1 MRPGY
6 GAASRNHDHYLN
18 GDRMNGSGR
27 TKRSEFQ
34 EWAKTRANARF
45 NLATSGL
52 TSVPITEFPPHLEQL
67 EITGPGG
74 YGYGPLQRCIAR
86 HADVPEECVVAATG
100 TSMAN
105 YLAMAAVLDPSD
117 EVLIEQPT
125 YGPLLDVAYYLGA
138 RIKRIQRKAETE
150 FAVDLAQIE
159 RAITDQTR
167 LIVLSNLHN
176 PSGALI
182 PAETLRAI
190 GKMAQRSGAH
200 VLVDE
205 VYLEMIFEHTPAS
218 CFSLGHALAPTD
230 DNPFIVTN
238 SLTKVYGLSGLRC
251 GWIVAAPDLARRMWL
266 LNDLFGVNAAHPAE
280 QMSVFAF
287 DHLEQFLERART
299 LLAANRALLDAFLD
313 SRRDLEC
320 FRPPAGTVVF
330 PRLIDGDTETLLKLL
345 REKYETTVVPG
356 TFFEMPQH
364 FRIGIG
370 GDTAEVGAGL
380 DRLSAALDEFARQ

>member
-1 MRPGY
+1 MT
-6 GAASRNHDHYLN
+6 
-18 GDRMNGSGR
+18 GDDLLRKFGRVSMSGSKR

-34 EWAKTRANARF
+34 EWAKTRARARF

-52 TSVPITEFPPHLEQL
+52 TSVPITEFPLCLEEL

-74 YGYGPLQRCIAR
+74 YGYGPLQQRIAR
-86 HADVPEECVVAATG
+86 HAGVPEECVVAATG

-105 YLAMAAVLDPSD
+105 YLAMAAVLDPGD

-125 YGPLLDVAYYLGA
+125 YGPLLDVADYLGA

-150 FAVDLAQIE
+150 FAVNLAQIE
-159 RAITDQTR
+159 RVITDQTC

-176 PSGALI
+176 PSGALT
-182 PAETLRAI
+182 PAEALRAI
-190 GKMAQRSGAH
+190 GEVAQRSGAH

-205 VYLEMIFEHTPAS
+205 VYLEMIFENTPAS
-218 CFSLGHALAPTD
+218 CFSLGHALAPAD

-251 GWIVAAPDLARRMWL
+251 GWIVATPDLARRMWL

-280 QMSVFAF
+280 KMSVLAF
-287 DHLEQFLERART
+287 DHLEQFRERART

-313 SRRDLEC
+313 SRSDLEC

-330 PRLIDGDTETLLKLL
+330 PRLIHGDPETLLKLL
-345 REKYETTVVPG
+345 REKYETTVGPG

-380 DRLSAALDEFARQ
+380 DRLSAALDEFARR

>member
-1 MRPGY
+1 
-6 GAASRNHDHYLN
+6 
-18 GDRMNGSGR
+18 MNSSGR

-34 EWAKTRANARF
+34 EWAKTRVRARF

-52 TSVPITEFPPHLEQL
+52 TSVPITEFSLHLEQL

-74 YGYGPLQRCIAR
+74 YGYGPLQRRIAR
-86 HADVPEECVVAATG
+86 HAGIPEECVVAATG

-105 YLAMAAVLDPSD
+105 YLAMAAALDPND

-125 YGPLLDVAYYLGA
+125 YGPLLDVADYLGA

-190 GKMAQRSGAH
+190 GEMAQRAGAH

-205 VYLEMIFEHTPAS
+205 VYLEMIFENTPGS
-218 CFSLGHALAPTD
+218 CFSLGQALAPAHG
-230 DNPFIVTN
+230 NPFIVTN

-251 GWIVAAPDLARRMWL
+251 GWIVAAPDLAWRMWL

-280 QMSVFAF
+280 QMSALAF
-287 DHLEQFLERART
+287 DHLEQFRERART

-330 PRLIDGDTETLLKLL
+330 PRLIHGDTGTLLKLV

-380 DRLSAALDEFARQ
+380 DRLSAALDEFAGR